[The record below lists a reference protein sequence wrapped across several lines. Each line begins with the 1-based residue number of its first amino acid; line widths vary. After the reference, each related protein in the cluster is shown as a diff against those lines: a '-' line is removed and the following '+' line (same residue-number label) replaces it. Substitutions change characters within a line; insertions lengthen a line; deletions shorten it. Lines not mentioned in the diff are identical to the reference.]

1 MPETKNCPYC
11 GEEILAA
18 AKKCKHCGEWLD
30 ETTIRKPLSF
40 IMQPIFQRFWGN
52 ISFRNCLL
60 ILLGT
65 YILLG
70 LIKFLGN
77 QPLTV
82 VAEIIRAFVGV
93 EMALLVIREVTPSD
107 NKPIKAF
114 WLATLSVVF
123 WTTGM
128 IVGVD
133 AETDYHYGYNFSMG
147 HYYWGAAG
155 FAIAVL
161 LDMAAKFLVWKAAI
175 NKFKI
180 TFVVGLLSSVIFT
193 VFLICLLFLVPLSG
207 FLFIPYGILIAIFYA
222 MLIYK
227 AGSEKVSDIK
237 LNSEGY
243 CKKWGS
249 LVCGALIIGTALYY
263 ASRQRVMILDT
274 DGNLIAPLIYED
286 CDGFSEGLAAVEEN
300 GKYGYIDKNGK
311 VVIPMQYD
319 FCHPFSE
326 GRSKVYLIENNKRG
340 YIDKNGNMVI
350 PPKYDWGSDFSEG
363 LAAVEENGKY
373 GYIDK
378 NGKVV
383 IPFSYESHKGSN
395 LHDFHEGLARAER
408 NDKWGFI
415 DKSGNVVIPFEYE
428 YCWDFHEGLARA
440 ERNDKWGYINRNND
454 VVIPFEY
461 ESCGDFHEGLA
472 LVESN
477 GKRGYIDRNGNMV
490 IPPKYDSARDFSEG
504 LAAVEE
510 NGKWGYI
517 DKNGK
522 VVIPL
527 VYKSQPEGFTCYTRD
542 FHEGVALVNSNGKYK
557 YIDKSGN
564 VVFTIVSGPNGM
576 YNEGLICTRGS
587 YISWL
592 IMQIFN

>member
-1 MPETKNCPYC
+1 METRETKNCPYC
-11 GEEILAA
+11 GEEILAV

-77 QPLTV
+77 LPLTI

-133 AETDYHYGYNFSMG
+133 ADTSVWGYNFSMD

-193 VFLICLLFLVPLSG
+193 VFLICLLFLGPLSE

-274 DGNLIAPLIYED
+274 DGNLIAPLIYDD
-286 CDGFSEGLAAVEEN
+286 CNGFSEGLAAVNEKN

-319 FCHPFSE
+319 FSARFSE
-326 GRSKVYLIENNKRG
+326 GRAKVLENNK
-340 YIDKNGNMVI
+340 
-350 PPKYDWGSDFSEG
+350 
-363 LAAVEENGKY
+363 
-373 GYIDK
+373 
-378 NGKVV
+378 
-383 IPFSYESHKGSN
+383 H
-395 LHDFHEGLARAER
+395 
-408 NDKWGFI
+408 
-415 DKSGNVVIPFEYE
+415 
-428 YCWDFHEGLARA
+428 
-440 ERNDKWGYINRNND
+440 
-454 VVIPFEY
+454 
-461 ESCGDFHEGLA
+461 
-472 LVESN
+472 
-477 GKRGYIDRNGNMV
+477 GYIDRNGNMV
-490 IPPKYDSARDFSEG
+490 IPLEYDWAQDFIGGLACVEKKGKCGYINKDGKVVIPFEYEGHDGVDMFNFYEDIVCVKRNGKYGFIDKNGKVVIPFKYESSIYFHEGLALVKSDDGCGYVDKSGIMVISSKYNSARDFSEG

-517 DKNGK
+517 DKNRK

-527 VYKSQPEGFTCYTRD
+527 VYESQPELFTRYTRD

-564 VVFTIVSGPNGM
+564 VVFTFVSGPNGM
-576 YNEGLICTRGS
+576 YNEGLICDRGS

-592 IMQIFN
+592 IMKIFN